1 MKLRKSQV
9 FGHLHAISP
18 FRQFLLNHDAAEHT
32 TVDGNWLIRKSP
44 VREEL
49 HKVGPWSISL
59 SMSGCALDAGR
70 RTFDA
75 GQRELDAKLSTFS
88 AGPCRAARLL

>member
-1 MKLRKSQV
+1 MKLRKTQV
-9 FGHLHAISP
+9 FGHLHATSP
-18 FRQFLLNHDAAEHT
+18 LRQFLLNHDAAEPT

-49 HKVGPWSISL
+49 HKVVPWSISL
-59 SMSGCALDAGR
+59 SGCALDEGR
-70 RTFDA
+70 HTFDA